1 VMNTEAEIRQAYAD
15 YQQGKFGT
23 WHG

>member
-1 VMNTEAEIRQAYAD
+1 MNTEAEIQQAYAD

-23 WHG
+23 WNG